1 MDAKMELKRGLLLML
16 GLLCFFWGNANERQS
31 IWPEGKMPNAQ
42 SHQIAS
48 MLDEANK
55 AKTNIG
61 SLIWNGMKSLIRP

>member
-16 GLLCFFWGNANERQS
+16 GLLCFFWGKANERQS

-48 MLDEANK
+48 MLDEAGHSK
-55 AKTNIG
+55 
-61 SLIWNGMKSLIRP
+61 KSMYGAYIRWCL